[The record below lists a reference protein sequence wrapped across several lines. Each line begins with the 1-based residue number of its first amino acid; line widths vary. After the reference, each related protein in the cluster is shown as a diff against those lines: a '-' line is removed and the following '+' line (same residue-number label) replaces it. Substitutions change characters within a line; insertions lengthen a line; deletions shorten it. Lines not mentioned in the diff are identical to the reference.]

1 MSTLTK
7 NSPVPINSPWK
18 TGFEEGIIT
27 KMIQVLYFAS
37 IKEKLGRESETFP
50 YRPGMTLGDLLADV
64 AEKHPG
70 MKALT
75 ASKKFLYAV
84 NQEVSPTLSPL
95 ADGDEVAILPPLS
108 GGHD

>member
-1 MSTLTK
+1 M
-7 NSPVPINSPWK
+7 IN
-18 TGFEEGIIT
+18 
-27 KMIQVLYFAS
+27 VLYFAS
-37 IKEKLGRESETFP
+37 IKEKLGLESEAFP

-64 AEKHPG
+64 AEKHPA

-84 NQEVSPTLSPL
+84 NQEVSATLSPL